1 MQQPL
6 YSKVL
11 GVEVLSVEVLS
22 GEMPREVCGAYS
34 NVRCMMRLALTSTI
48 AILPISRIPI
58 IAGASATIS
67 VV

>member
-6 YSKVL
+6 YSKVLGVEVL

-34 NVRCMMRLALTSTI
+34 NVRCMM
-48 AILPISRIPI
+48 
-58 IAGASATIS
+58 
-67 VV
+67 

>member
-34 NVRCMMRLALTSTI
+34 NVSCMM
-48 AILPISRIPI
+48 
-58 IAGASATIS
+58 
-67 VV
+67 

>member
-1 MQQPL
+1 ME
-6 YSKVL
+6 VL
-11 GVEVLSVEVLS
+11 GVEVLS

-48 AILPISRIPI
+48 AILPISRIPS